1 MVFGQERGCWIIVRR
16 FLGVRLRYRI
26 VRISK
31 SLIGPKLA
39 L

>member
-26 VRISK
+26 VRIIK
-31 SLIGPKLA
+31 SWIGPKLTV
-39 L
+39 